1 MITLGIPI
9 TIVSGF
15 LGAGKTTLIN
25 QALNVTELP
34 REEIII
40 IENEIGQTGID
51 HELLLHTKERI
62 LQLNNGCMCC
72 SLREDLITT
81 LASIEE
87 VTKEWQVPLS
97 QIIIETTGIADPQP
111 IIQTILT
118 TPILRN
124 NYYIDSLLTVVD
136 SQNSWMY
143 QNEPVSLKQI
153 ALADRIFLALK
164 DGDTSTNCSE
174 MLTKLTKINP
184 LADFICF
191 SETVPITATDFFHL
205 DKFQATE
212 MLNEPLITQ
221 TNVKTTN
228 EHRHRE
234 HYHKEQ
240 HHKDH
245 LQGHLHATVH
255 QHSEHGFQTVLL
267 TAESELDEAALI
279 RWIDWLL
286 FANQELYRFKGI
298 VALENRELTVAV
310 QGVNQQVRFQLTPI
324 EKSTTKIVLIGK
336 NLASKKIEET
346 FNQLCIA
353 CNQ

>member
-1 MITLGIPI
+1 MISLGIPI

-25 QALNVTELP
+25 QALNASELP

-40 IENEIGQTGID
+40 IENEVGQTGID
-51 HELLLHTKERI
+51 HELLLHTKERV

-124 NYYIDSLLTVVD
+124 TYYIDSLLTVVD
-136 SQNSWMY
+136 RQNCSIY

-153 ALADRIFLALK
+153 ALADRIVFALK
-164 DGDTSTNCSE
+164 EGDTVSNCSE
-174 MLTKLTKINP
+174 IVATLTVINP
-184 LADFICF
+184 LADFIYF
-191 SETVPITATDFFHL
+191 SETAPITATDFFHL

-212 MLNEPLITQ
+212 GLNESLATQ
-221 TNVKTTN
+221 TEVERTN
-228 EHRHRE
+228 EPHSRDH
-234 HYHKEQ
+234 
-240 HHKDH
+240 HHKDLH
-245 LQGHLHATVH
+245 GHSHRSAVH
-255 QHSEHGFQTVLL
+255 QHDEHGFQTVLL
-267 TAESELDEAALI
+267 TTECELNEAALI

-298 VALENRELTVAV
+298 IALENRELAVAV
-310 QGVNQQVRFQLTPI
+310 QGVNQQVSFQLTPL
-324 EKSTTKIVLIGK
+324 EKTTTKIVLIGK

-346 FNQLCIA
+346 FNQLCITYK
-353 CNQ
+353 Q

>member
-1 MITLGIPI
+1 MISLGIPI

-25 QALNVTELP
+25 QALNATELP

-40 IENEIGQTGID
+40 IENEVGQTGID
-51 HELLLHTKERI
+51 HELLLHTKEHV

-97 QIIIETTGIADPQP
+97 QIIVETTGIADPQP

-118 TPILRN
+118 TPVLRN
-124 NYYIDSLLTVVD
+124 TYYIDSLLTVVD
-136 SQNSWMY
+136 SQNSSMY

-153 ALADRIFLALK
+153 ALADRIFFALK
-164 DGDTSTNCSE
+164 EGDTVSNCSE
-174 MLTKLTKINP
+174 ILARLIEINP
-184 LADFICF
+184 LADFIYF
-191 SETVPITATDFFHL
+191 SETAPISATDFFHL

-212 MLNEPLITQ
+212 VLNEPVATQ
-221 TNVKTTN
+221 TEMELTN
-228 EHRHRE
+228 ESHHRE
-234 HYHKEQ
+234 H

-245 LQGHLHATVH
+245 LQGHTHATTVH
-255 QHSEHGFQTVLL
+255 QQNNHGFQTVLL
-267 TAESELDEAALI
+267 TANSELNEAALI

-286 FANQELYRFKGI
+286 FFNQELYRFKGI
-298 VALENRELTVAV
+298 VVLENRELAVAV
-310 QGVNQQVRFQLTPI
+310 QGVNQQVRFQLTPL

-336 NLASKKIEET
+336 NLASKEIEET

-353 CNQ
+353 YKQ